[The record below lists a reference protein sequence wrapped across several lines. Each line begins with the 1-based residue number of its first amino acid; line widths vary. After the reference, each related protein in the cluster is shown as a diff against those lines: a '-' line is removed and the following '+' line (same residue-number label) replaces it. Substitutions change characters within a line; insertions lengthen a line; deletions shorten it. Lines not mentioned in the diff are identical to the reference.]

1 MNKALR
7 DAMNDQ
13 IKNEF
18 HSAYIYL
25 SMAAH
30 CESINMPGFA
40 HWLYVQSQEE
50 VEHAMKFFDH
60 LNERGERVTLQAI
73 EQPPTE
79 FDSLLGIAQAAY
91 RQEQTVTGQIN
102 DIYDIAVEEK
112 DYPAQA
118 LLQWFA
124 TEQVEEEDIT
134 SELVERLKMVGDE
147 PAALVML
154 DRELAGRQPEEE
166 E

>member
-1 MNKALR
+1 MNEKLQ
-7 DAMNDQ
+7 DLMNDQ

-18 HSAYIYL
+18 YSAYTYL
-25 SMAAH
+25 SLAAY

-40 HWLYVQSQEE
+40 HWLRVQAQEE
-50 VEHAMKFFDH
+50 IEHAMKFFDH
-60 LNERGERVTLQAI
+60 INERGGRVTLQAI
-73 EQPPTE
+73 DQPPTD
-79 FDSLLGIAQAAY
+79 FDSLLEVAQAAY
-91 RQEQTVTGQIN
+91 GQEQTVTGQIN
-102 DIYDIAVEEK
+102 EIYDLAVAEK

-134 SELVERLKMVGDE
+134 SELVARLEMIGDQ
-147 PAALVML
+147 PAGLVML
-154 DRELAGRQPEEE
+154 DRELAQRQPEEE